1 MFVCDPKSTE
11 MKTSFDWKN
20 DWNLSKPVRMD
31 QAGKEL
37 FAFKP
42 NYAAIKKQ
50 EEKKQQHRQK
60 IKELEQTEFAK
71 QLTIFKD
78 FKIN

>member
-31 QAGKEL
+31 QASKEL

-50 EEKKQQHRQK
+50 
-60 IKELEQTEFAK
+60 
-71 QLTIFKD
+71 
-78 FKIN
+78 